1 MEWLAELPD
10 FAVRFLEIGSAALL
24 AYGVYL
30 VLRNAL

>member
-10 FAVRFLEIGSAALL
+10 LAVRFLEMGSAALL

-30 VLRNAL
+30 VFRNTL